1 MVPVPIAMLSL
12 GYGILAAMAGTSI
25 WKVLIG
31 SVEGNVLWPAAW
43 LVLSLVSACGLAL
56 LKPWARTLAIVGFVW
71 ITLVILSLAG
81 VMIASGRPVAALAAV
96 IGTGVPL
103 LAIRYLRRPIVR
115 ELFVQG
121 TVLSK

>member
-12 GYGILAAMAGTSI
+12 GYGILAAVAGTAV

-31 SVEGNVLWPAAW
+31 SVAGNMLWPASW

-56 LKPWARTLAIVGFVW
+56 LKPWARTLAIVGFVL

-81 VMIASGRPVAALAAV
+81 VLITSGRPVGALAAA

-103 LAIRYLRRPIVR
+103 LAIRYLRRPVVR